1 MAGVSPAS
9 FIWLDGE
16 LRPWHGAQVH
26 ILTHS
31 LHYGLAV
38 FEGTRVYQNRLGEP
52 LVFRLDDHLRRLF
65 RSAHIL
71 ELSIPFSFDELR
83 TATLELLAANRLEE
97 CYIRHIAFIGEG
109 VMGLHPHDNP
119 IRVGII
125 AWQWGTYL
133 GEEGLKQG
141 IRCKISSFQRHHPN
155 NIMIKAKAA
164 ANYLT
169 AILAK
174 REVTRLKYDEALLLD
189 PQGFVAEGSGENLFM
204 VRNGTLI
211 TPPTT
216 YTLEGI
222 TRDTVLRL
230 AQRKGISVKEMPIS
244 RDELYLAD
252 EVFLTGTAAEITP
265 VREIDDRRIGSGKPG
280 EITQL
285 MQKEYFSLVHGEIPE
300 LSSWLTPYSLKN
312 LQSA

>member
-1 MAGVSPAS
+1 VPAVSPTT

-16 LRPWHGAQVH
+16 LRPFHGAQVH

-38 FEGTRVYQNRLGEP
+38 FEGTRVYRGRRGEP
-52 LVFRLDDHLRRLF
+52 QIFRLDDHLKRLY

-71 ELSIPFSFDELR
+71 ELDLPFTLEELR
-83 TATLELLAANRLEE
+83 SSTLELLISNRLEE

-109 VMGLHPHDNP
+109 VMGLHPQNNP

-125 AWQWGTYL
+125 AWQWGAYL
-133 GEEGLKQG
+133 GDEGIRRG

-155 NIMIKAKAA
+155 NIMIKAKAS

-189 PQGFVAEGSGENLFM
+189 PQGFIAEGSGENLFT
-204 VRNGTLI
+204 VRDGTLI

-216 YTLEGI
+216 YALEGI
-222 TRDTVLRL
+222 TRDTVMYL
-230 AQRKGISVKEMPIS
+230 ARRKGIPVVERPIS
-244 RDELYLAD
+244 RDELYIAD

-265 VREIDDRRIGSGKPG
+265 VREVDDRQIGRGEPG
-280 EITQL
+280 EITRL
-285 MQKEYFSLVHGEIPE
+285 LQKEYFSAVHGEIPE
-300 LSSWLTPYSLKN
+300 LSSWLTPYSL
-312 LQSA
+312 SPVGSP